1 VFDNRVHFLNT
12 MVLTDTI
19 EKRIRR
25 MYKLMAQH
33 ILGQILFSLRLT
45 HIHLETLQVIT

>member
-1 VFDNRVHFLNT
+1 VHILNT
-12 MVLTDTI
+12 MALTNAT
-19 EKRIRR
+19 EKKIMR

-45 HIHLETLQVIT
+45 QIQLEILEVIT